1 MRNIKDLRLDKCYR
15 VQFEYLLDCI
25 NTEQIGEDATDKEKI
40 NFVFKTFEDEYG
52 NPYNKRI
59 YPKECERLAQY
70 LRGLPSCINIAFTDY
85 DIIQIG
91 KRWGFC
97 RSSIAGT
104 RFVKNW
110 FGESALRLIQMRDI
124 LND

>member
-1 MRNIKDLRLDKCYR
+1 MRNMKDLRLDKYYE

-25 NTEQIGEDATDKEKI
+25 NTEQIGENATDKEKI

-59 YPKECERLAQY
+59 YPNECERLAQY
-70 LRGLPSCINIAFTDY
+70 LRGLPSCVKIAFTDY

-91 KRWGFC
+91 KSRGLC
-97 RSSIAGT
+97 KSSKAAT

-110 FGESALRLIQMRDI
+110 FNESALRLIQMRDM

>member
-1 MRNIKDLRLDKCYR
+1 MKDLRLNKRYG
-15 VQFEYLLDCI
+15 VQFEYLSDSI
-25 NTEQIGEDATDKEKI
+25 DTEQIGENATDKEKI

-59 YPKECERLAQY
+59 YQNECERLAQY
-70 LRGLPSCINIAFTDY
+70 LRGLPSCVNVAFTDY

-91 KRWGFC
+91 KSWGLC
-97 RSSIAGT
+97 KTSKAEAN
-104 RFVKNW
+104 FVENW
-110 FGESALRLIQMRDI
+110 FDVCAFRLIQMRDM

>member
-1 MRNIKDLRLDKCYR
+1 MRNIKELRLDKCYR
-15 VQFEYLLDCI
+15 VQFEYLLGCI
-25 NTEQIGEDATDKEKI
+25 NTEQIGENATDKEKI

-52 NPYNKRI
+52 NQYNKRI
-59 YPKECERLAQY
+59 YPNECERLAQY

-91 KRWGFC
+91 KSWGFC
-97 RSSIAGT
+97 KSRIAGT

-110 FGESALRLIQMRDI
+110 FDESALRLIQMRDI
-124 LND
+124 LDD

>member
-1 MRNIKDLRLDKCYR
+1 MFY
-15 VQFEYLLDCI
+15 CI
-25 NTEQIGEDATDKEKI
+25 DTEQIGENATDKEKI

-59 YPKECERLAQY
+59 YPNECERLAQY
-70 LRGLPSCINIAFTDY
+70 LRGLPSCVNVAFADY

-91 KRWGFC
+91 KSWGFC
-97 RSSIAGT
+97 KTSKAEDK
-104 RFVKNW
+104 FVENW
-110 FGESALRLIQMRDI
+110 FDVCAFRLIQMRDM

>member
-1 MRNIKDLRLDKCYR
+1 MRNMKELRLDKCYM

-25 NTEQIGEDATDKEKI
+25 NTEQIGENATDKEKI

-59 YPKECERLAQY
+59 YPNECERLAQY
-70 LRGLPSCINIAFTDY
+70 LRGLPSCIKIAFTDY

-91 KRWGFC
+91 KSWGFC
-97 RSSIAGT
+97 KSSIAKT
-104 RFVKNW
+104 RFVTNW
-110 FGESALRLIQMRDI
+110 FNESALRLIQMRDI

>member
-1 MRNIKDLRLDKCYR
+1 MNDLRLNKRYG
-15 VQFEYLLDCI
+15 VQFEYLFDCI
-25 NTEQIGEDATDKEKI
+25 DTEQIGEDATDKEKI

-59 YPKECERLAQY
+59 YPNECERLAQY
-70 LRGLPSCINIAFTDY
+70 LRGLPSCVNVAFVNY

-91 KRWGFC
+91 KSWGLC
-97 RSSIAGT
+97 KTSKAEAN
-104 RFVKNW
+104 FVENW
-110 FGESALRLIQMRDI
+110 FDVCAFRLIQMRDV

>member
-1 MRNIKDLRLDKCYR
+1 MKDLRLNKRYG
-15 VQFEYLLDCI
+15 VQFEYLFDCI
-25 NTEQIGEDATDKEKI
+25 DTEQIGESATDKEKI

-59 YPKECERLAQY
+59 YPNECERLAQY
-70 LRGLPSCINIAFTDY
+70 LRGLSSCVNIAFTNY

-91 KRWGFC
+91 KSFGLC
-97 RSSIAGT
+97 KTSKAET
-104 RFVKNW
+104 NFVENW
-110 FGESALRLIQMRDI
+110 FDVCAFRLIQMRDI

>member
-1 MRNIKDLRLDKCYR
+1 MKDLRLNKRYG
-15 VQFEYLLDCI
+15 VQFEYLFDCI
-25 NTEQIGEDATDKEKI
+25 DTEQIGESATDKEKI

-59 YPKECERLAQY
+59 YPNECERLAQY
-70 LRGLPSCINIAFTDY
+70 LRGLPSCVNIAFTNY

-91 KRWGFC
+91 KSFGLC
-97 RSSIAGT
+97 KTSKAET
-104 RFVKNW
+104 NFVENW
-110 FGESALRLIQMRDI
+110 FDVCAFRLIQMRDI

>member
-1 MRNIKDLRLDKCYR
+1 MRNMKELRLDKYYR

-25 NTEQIGEDATDKEKI
+25 NAEQIGEDATDKEKI
-40 NFVFKTFEDEYG
+40 DFVFRTFEDEYG

-91 KRWGFC
+91 KSWGLC